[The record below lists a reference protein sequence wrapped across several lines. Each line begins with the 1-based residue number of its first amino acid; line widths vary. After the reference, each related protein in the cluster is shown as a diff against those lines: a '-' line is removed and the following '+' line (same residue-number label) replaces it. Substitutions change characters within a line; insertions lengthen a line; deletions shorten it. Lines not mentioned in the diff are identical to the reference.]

1 MILSDI
7 NVMTTSIMLKIW
19 LWQGDFDRANAREAA
34 LQGLIFLVVVVF
46 FVIAA
51 DLFLRVT
58 DVSSSFVHVVG
69 EFK

>member
-7 NVMTTSIMLKIW
+7 NVMTPSCLRYDCDKVT
-19 LWQGDFDRANAREAA
+19 
-34 LQGLIFLVVVVF
+34 LIERMQERRLYKVFLVVVVF